1 MRIFFRK
8 KAMPSITSHLL
19 LCIIIT
25 IIYGDVLSRLDITK
39 QLLNHCNSKYVLI
52 VYYTKNIKLWLS
64 LITNWNVYNN

>member
-25 IIYGDVLSRLDITK
+25 IIYGDVLSRLDIT
-39 QLLNHCNSKYVLI
+39 
-52 VYYTKNIKLWLS
+52 
-64 LITNWNVYNN
+64 